1 MARRYS
7 SFLLR
12 CWHLPSGACRI
23 AVEHIQSGART
34 RAASLAAAV
43 GWMDSQTADQATTL
57 DARNMERPSHGELQS
72 DQVAPPSD
80 DQ

>member
-12 CWHLPSGACRI
+12 CWHLPGGACRI
-23 AVEHIQSGART
+23 AVEHIQSGTRT

-43 GWMDSQTADQATTL
+43 AWMDSQTADQAATPGVGDT
-57 DARNMERPSHGELQS
+57 EHPSHGAPQS
-72 DQVAPPSD
+72 DQVAPASD
-80 DQ
+80 DR